1 MRPQWIA
8 TLFLLVSVANSSAE
22 RPAWTESRLHG
33 TPEPPLPMKVERVH
47 PNLVL
52 RSPITA
58 MDLPGT
64 NRRLVLQ
71 VNGQVSTFEN
81 REDVQS
87 MDLALDLNAANQNVN
102 PEERIAAARDLTLH
116 PNFENNGYLYI
127 VWSIR
132 PHDVEGGTRISR
144 FQMELPSKQQPDEAA
159 SGDSSEIATPQ
170 IAPDSRLDL
179 LSYPSGDHIGASL
192 NFGPDGYLYITTGD
206 GSLPFPPDVN
216 KAAQNIGDLRGSV
229 LRIDVNQ
236 TSELVDGTTLPYR
249 IPDDNPF
256 VDVQGARGEIY
267 AFGLRNGFRAAFDPT
282 TDELWVADV
291 GWEKCEMLHRI
302 VPGGNHG
309 WSLYEGPH
317 PVDLE
322 QTPGPGKVILPE
334 VVFPRSESQSITGGV
349 FVPPN
354 AIALNESES
363 LADEY
368 LCGCF
373 MNGNVWSIDTQ
384 SKSKTGQPPVPR
396 KIASTGLKIIDFF
409 VSSRA
414 SSAAEPSSE
423 VLLVDYAGGLYRL
436 VANESV
442 DDSQSF
448 PQHLSE
454 TGLFA
459 DTANLVPN
467 PGVVAYQPAATM
479 FRDGIRTLRFV
490 GVPGQEPIHPMRK
503 RYVPGTVFANT
514 LIRDVLDSDGK
525 PKAIRLETQLLSFDG
540 LNWNPTTFAWNDT
553 QTDATLVPAMGATQ
567 TFRVD
572 DPIWGPRDW
581 EHRFYARDVC
591 ITCHNV
597 ANPGAASLVPENL
610 RDETGPGSWSELAEA
625 GYLVQAKAK
634 RGHEMVD
641 PADESQPLK
650 QRARSYLHSNCAHC
664 HRPAGGATSKMDLRH
679 IKPLDQTALIG
690 VPAAQGDFGLG
701 ANTLVVDPGHPEQSA
716 LVYRVATGGPGK
728 MPRVGCSAVD
738 LDGARMLWDWVES
751 MSSNKPLIEPAVS
764 AKPASETRQAMS
776 LWSELSRQSPEKA
789 KKTVVG
795 ILNQEGVT
803 HPPVVLGLLQPWID
817 PSQRTLLVGESPDE
831 DALLALDGDAQRGLQ
846 WFYESSASQCRQ
858 CHRIGGLGKEVGPS
872 LAGISK
878 RRTRAEVLRGII
890 DPSAKIEPEWQSH
903 TLLTVDGDL
912 VAGRILREDNDVV
925 VVQQADGTQM
935 TLPAEDIEVS
945 KPNQQSL
952 MPAGLLS
959 AMTPQEVADL
969 LEFLMQINEAG
980 ELPVA
985 D

>member
-1 MRPQWIA
+1 
-8 TLFLLVSVANSSAE
+8 
-22 RPAWTESRLHG
+22 
-33 TPEPPLPMKVERVH
+33 MKVERVH
-47 PNLVL
+47 PKLSL
-52 RSPITA
+52 QSPITA

-64 NRRLVLQ
+64 ERRLVLQ
-71 VNGQVSTFEN
+71 VNGHVSTFDN
-81 REDVQS
+81 RDDVEA
-87 MDLALDLNAANQNVN
+87 MDLALDINEVNQTKN
-102 PEERIAAARDLTLH
+102 PDELFAAARDLTLH
-116 PNFENNGYLYI
+116 PNFESNGYLYV

-132 PHDVEGGTRISR
+132 PHDVEGGTRVSR
-144 FQMELPSKQQPDEAA
+144 FQMELPSKR
-159 SGDSSEIATPQ
+159 EIANAGSSDSPDLALPR
-170 IAPDSRLDL
+170 IDPDSRLDL

-192 NFGPDGYLYITTGD
+192 NFGPDGFLYITTGD

-216 KAAQNIGDLRGSV
+216 KTAQNIGDLRGSV

-236 TSELVDGTTLPYR
+236 TSQAADGTKLPYR

-256 VDVQGARGEIY
+256 VDVEGARREIY
-267 AFGLRNGFRAAFDPT
+267 AIGLRNGFRAAFDPA
-282 TDELWVADV
+282 TDDLWVADV
-291 GWEKCEMLHRI
+291 GWEKCEMVHRI

-322 QTPGPGKVILPE
+322 QTPGPGTVILPE

-349 FVPPN
+349 FVPPAAFDSSDN
-354 AIALNESES
+354 LALSEQ
-363 LADEY
+363 Y

-409 VSSRA
+409 VS
-414 SSAAEPSSE
+414 EQGPIPE

-436 VANESV
+436 VVNESV
-442 DDSQSF
+442 DDSLAF

-459 DTANLVPN
+459 DTTSLVPN
-467 PGVVAYQPAATM
+467 PGVVAYQPVATM
-479 FRDGIRTLRFV
+479 FRDGIRTLRVF
-490 GVPGQEPIHPMRK
+490 GVPSQEPINPVRN
-503 RYVPGTVFANT
+503 RYLPGTVFANT
-514 LIRDVLDSDGK
+514 LVRDVLDSKGT
-525 PKAIRLETQLLSFDG
+525 PKTIRLETQVLSYDG
-540 LNWNPTTFAWNDT
+540 LNWNPTTFAWNEA
-553 QTDATLVPAMGATQ
+553 QTDATLVPAMGATKK
-567 TFRVD
+567 FRVD

-581 EHRFYARDVC
+581 EHRFYPRDVC

-610 RDETGPGSWSELAEA
+610 RDATGPGSWSELAEA
-625 GYLVQAKAK
+625 GHLVAAKVKA
-634 RGHEMVD
+634 GHEMVD
-641 PADESQPLK
+641 PADEDQSLE

-679 IKPLDQTALIG
+679 IKPLKQTALIN
-690 VPAAQGDFGLG
+690 VPAVQGDFGLG
-701 ANTLVVDPGHPEQSA
+701 ADTLVVDPGHPERSA

-738 LDGARMLWDWVES
+738 LEGAKLLWDWVES
-751 MSSNKPLIEPAVS
+751 MSPHQEVKAVAVS
-764 AKPASETRQAMS
+764 DEETNQTLQAML
-776 LWSELSRQSPEKA
+776 LWQKLSRVSPEKA
-789 KKTVVG
+789 KDVVADV
-795 ILNQEGVT
+795 LNQAAFS
-803 HPPVVLGLLQPWID
+803 HSPVVLGLLQPWID
-817 PSQRTLLVGESPDE
+817 PSQRTLLVGDSPDA
-831 DALLALDGDAQRGLQ
+831 DALLALEGNAQRGLQ
-846 WFYESSASQCRQ
+846 WFYESAASQCRQ
-858 CHRIGGLGKEVGPS
+858 CHRIGGLGKELGPS

-878 RRTRAEVLRGII
+878 RRTRAEILRGII

-925 VVQQADGTQM
+925 VVQQADGTQT
-935 TLPAEDIEVS
+935 TLHSEDIEVR

-969 LEFLMQINEAG
+969 LEFLMQTNEAG

>member
-1 MRPQWIA
+1 MRTISIA
-8 TLFLLVSVANSSAE
+8 VLFLLVDAANGSAD
-22 RPAWTESRLHG
+22 RPAWTESRLQG

-47 PNLVL
+47 PNLSL
-52 RSPITA
+52 QSPITA

-64 NRRLVLQ
+64 QRRLVLQ
-71 VNGQVSTFEN
+71 VSGHVSTFEN
-81 REDVQS
+81 RDDVES
-87 MDLALDLNAANQNVN
+87 MDLALDLNAANQKVN
-102 PEERIAAARDLTLH
+102 PDELFAAARDLTLH
-116 PNFENNGYLYI
+116 PDFESNGYLYV

-144 FQMELPSKQQPDEAA
+144 FQMESPIEREAA
-159 SGDSSEIATPQ
+159 NAGRVDSLDKVPPRIDPE
-170 IAPDSRLDL
+170 SRLDL

-206 GSLPFPPDVN
+206 GSLPFPPDVH
-216 KAAQNIGDLRGSV
+216 KTAQNIGDLRGSV
-229 LRIDVNQ
+229 LRMDVNQ
-236 TSELVDGTTLPYR
+236 TSQSADGTTLPYR

-256 VDVQGARGEIY
+256 VNVEGARGEIY
-267 AFGLRNGFRAAFDPT
+267 AIGLRNGFRAAFDPA
-282 TDELWVADV
+282 TDDLWVADV

-349 FVPPN
+349 FVPPD
-354 AIALNESES
+354 AYASSDIVA

-409 VSSRA
+409 ISTQG
-414 SSAAEPSSE
+414 PIPE
-423 VLLVDYAGGLYRL
+423 VMLVDYAGGLYRL
-436 VANESV
+436 VVNESV
-442 DDSQSF
+442 DDSRAF
-448 PQHLSE
+448 PQRLSE

-467 PGVVAYQPAATM
+467 PGVVAYQPVATM
-479 FRDGIRTLRFV
+479 FRDGIRTLRLV
-490 GVPGQEPIHPMRK
+490 GIPTQDPINPMRK

-514 LIRDVLDSDGK
+514 LVRDVLDADGN
-525 PKAIRLETQLLSFDG
+525 PKTIRLETQLLSFDG
-540 LNWNPTTFAWNDT
+540 LNWNPTTFAWNDA

-581 EHRFYARDVC
+581 EHRFYSRDVC

-625 GYLVQAKAK
+625 GYLANAKPK
-634 RGHEMVD
+634 PGHEMVD
-641 PADESQPLK
+641 PSDETQPLEL
-650 QRARSYLHSNCAHC
+650 RARSYLHSNCAHC

-679 IKPLDQTALIG
+679 IKPLDQTALID

-701 ANTLVVDPGHPEQSA
+701 ADTRVVDPGHPQRSA
-716 LVYRVATGGPGK
+716 LVYRVATSGPGK

-738 LDGARMLWDWVES
+738 LEGATLLWDWVASLSPHPDANGLAAAQEPTNETLQS
-751 MSSNKPLIEPAVS
+751 ML
-764 AKPASETRQAMS
+764 
-776 LWSELSRQSPEKA
+776 LWRELSKASPETSKN
-789 KKTVVG
+789 TVAEM
-795 ILNQEGVT
+795 LSQEHVSSS
-803 HPPVVLGLLQPWID
+803 PVVLGLLQPWID
-817 PSQRTLLVGESPDE
+817 PSQRTLLVGDMPNVE
-831 DALLALDGDAQRGLQ
+831 ALLALQGDAQRGLQ
-846 WFYESSASQCRQ
+846 WFYESAGSQCRQ
-858 CHRIGGLGKEVGPS
+858 CHRIGGLGKDVGPS
-872 LAGISK
+872 LAGINK
-878 RRTRAEVLRGII
+878 RRTRVEVLRGIL
-890 DPSAKIEPEWQSH
+890 DPSERIEPEWQSH
-903 TLLTVDGDL
+903 TLLTVDGEL
-912 VAGRILREDNDVV
+912 FVGRILREDNDVV
-925 VVQQADGTQM
+925 VVQHADGTQ
-935 TLPAEDIEVS
+935 TKLHPDDIEV
-945 KPNQQSL
+945 KRPNDQSL

-980 ELPVA
+980 ELPA
-985 D
+985 SN